1 VGVEQRRAIPFR
13 KRPAIRSKTQAQRW
27 LNEEIELSTIDRMM
41 RILTMSL
48 QLLKPV
54 VVCFVMLA
62 LGVPL
67 SAQAQHFHELDKN
80 FCILKLGPY
89 GMHLTEYQPDTSAS
103 RELCGDV
110 PAIGRTVLVLD
121 YIEGEL
127 RSLPV
132 EVRVI
137 KDTGSEQDL
146 QANTVLHLPAKVY
159 PGGFINF
166 EYNFTQPGNF
176 IGVVTVG
183 GKEQHVA
190 RFPISVG
197 EGGVVSH
204 LMHYMMVIVPVA
216 AIAGGAAIFFF
227 LRGRRKPS
235 VRTAS

>member
-1 VGVEQRRAIPFR
+1 
-13 KRPAIRSKTQAQRW
+13 
-27 LNEEIELSTIDRMM
+27 M
-41 RILTMSL
+41 MSL
-48 QLLKPV
+48 RLLLNPV
-54 VVCFVMLA
+54 VMCCWLLA
-62 LGVPL
+62 VGIPL

-80 FCILKLGPY
+80 FCILKFGPY
-89 GMHLTEYQPDTSAS
+89 GMHLTEYQPDISD
-103 RELCGDV
+103 RQELCGDI
-110 PAIGRTVLVLD
+110 PSTGRTVVVLD
-121 YIEGEL
+121 FIEGDL

-146 QANTVLHLPAKVY
+146 QAITVIHVPAKVY

-166 EYNFTQPGNF
+166 EHSFDQPGKF

-183 GKEQHVA
+183 GKEEHVA

-204 LMHYMMVIVPVA
+204 LMHYMMVIVPLAV
-216 AIAGGAAIFFF
+216 IGGGAAIFFF

-235 VRTAS
+235 TSAAS

>member
-1 VGVEQRRAIPFR
+1 
-13 KRPAIRSKTQAQRW
+13 
-27 LNEEIELSTIDRMM
+27 
-41 RILTMSL
+41 MSL
-48 QLLKPV
+48 KFLKPA
-54 VVCFVMLA
+54 CQCLLMLTI
-62 LGVPL
+62 GVPL

-89 GMHLTEYQPDTSAS
+89 GMHLTGYQPDSTA
-103 RELCGDV
+103 RQELCGDM
-110 PAIGRTVLVLD
+110 PGIGRTVLVLD

-146 QANTVLHLPAKVY
+146 QAITVLHLPAKVY

-166 EYNFTQPGNF
+166 EYSFDKPGNF
-176 IGVVTVG
+176 IGLVTVG
-183 GKEQHVA
+183 GKQEHVA

-197 EGGVVSH
+197 ESGVVSH
-204 LMHYMMVIVPVA
+204 FMHYIMVIVPLV

-227 LRGRRKPS
+227 LRGRRKSS
-235 VRTAS
+235 VSTAS